1 MLDGLPVGL
10 QFVGDAWDEASV
22 IAALAHVERLELSE
36 LPAPAATPSSPR
48 ARSQPQSSRAAAASV
63 PPQADRR

>member
-36 LPAPAATPSSPR
+36 LPRPR
-48 ARSQPQSSRAAAASV
+48 GYAQLG
-63 PPQADRR
+63 